1 MLAFLRDAN
10 TSQSVINIFDILDR
24 VLGSLWFNRLFPVIL
39 TDYAEE
45 KTIPKFYPAA

>member
-10 TSQSVINIFDILDR
+10 TSRSVIEVFEDLDGR
-24 VLGSLWFNRLFPVIL
+24 LGGKLFNRLFPVIL

-45 KTIPKFYPAA
+45 KTMPNSG